1 MTRFDVI
8 IVGGGPAGLAAGVQA
23 GHMGLTVKILEKEVW
38 GGRLCL
44 ARKVENFP
52 GLTRPLSGR
61 HVAARLLLHA
71 RRKTLSMGLEACTAI
86 DWVDRRFAVTA
97 GENYYTARAVI
108 AACGVQPKRLVLPGL
123 GLNGDRLFYSW
134 RELPH
139 FRGKRI
145 GVIGGGEAAFDQA
158 CSLAEGGA
166 VVTILIR
173 GTEPRAFHGLVREA
187 LHLGVTVVNRTE
199 VRQAEIKGT
208 GVSLQCSCEDRPA
221 CDVDYLLA
229 AVGTEAVELPITQAA
244 EDRTGQGLYWAGDVC
259 SGRYRQAAIASGDGI
274 KTAMIVYEY
283 LRGEDGEWK
292 S

>member
-1 MTRFDVI
+1 MIGFDVI

-23 GHMGLTVKILEKEVW
+23 GHMGLTVKILEKDVW

-44 ARKVENFP
+44 ARRVENFP

-61 HVAARLLLHA
+61 HVAARLLLQA

-86 DWVDRRFAVTA
+86 DCVDRRFAVETRV
-97 GENYYTARAVI
+97 NRYTARAVI
-108 AACGVQPKRLVLPGL
+108 VACGVQPKRLLVPGL
-123 GLNGDRLFYSW
+123 GVDGNRLFYAW

-158 CSLAEGGA
+158 CSLAERGA
-166 VVTILIR
+166 AVTVLIR
-173 GTEPRAFHGLVREA
+173 ATEPRAFHGLVHEA
-187 LHLGVTVVNRTE
+187 LELGVSLVTRAE
-199 VRQAEIKGT
+199 IRQAEMKGAA
-208 GVSLQCSCEDRPA
+208 VSLQFSDGGRPA

-229 AVGTEAVELPITQAA
+229 AVGAEAVEVTISKVAA
-244 EDRTGQGLYWAGDVC
+244 GRNGQGLYWAGDVC

-274 KTAMIVYEY
+274 KTAMIVYDY
-283 LRGEDGEWK
+283 LRGEEG
-292 S
+292 